1 MSWEF
6 FIRRPIFGTV
16 LSLVVVMAGLMA
28 FRLLPVSQYPQI
40 APPTATIAISYPG
53 ASAETLMRTVA
64 APIEDEINGT
74 DNLLYY
80 SSTSSS
86 NGLLTITVTFE
97 PGSDPDLAVINLT
110 NRVKVAEPR
119 LPDEARRL
127 GVVVKKRSN
136 DILMSVSVISKD
148 GSRDSVFLSN
158 YAAVNVVEE
167 IKRVPGVS
175 DAGIFG
181 ARDYSMRVWLRP
193 DKMAQLGVTPGDV
206 ARAIRTSNNQYAAGR
221 LGQEPTVAGQ
231 SLVMPII
238 TPSRLATPEQ
248 FGNILLRAD
257 GSAGVLRLRDVATVE
272 LGAQSYEQQ
281 ATLDGRTAVGIRIFL
296 APGANALDVAQ
307 AVKDRVA
314 QLSRR
319 FPSGVDYDIPFD
331 TTRFVAA
338 SIREVEHTLF
348 EAGIL
353 VVLVVF
359 LFLGSWRATLI
370 PMIAVPVSLIGT
382 FAGLWLF
389 GFGLNTLTLF
399 AMVIAIGIVVDD
411 AIVVLENVERL
422 MEEKGLSPF
431 DAALASV
438 QEVSG
443 AIVAIVLVLV
453 SVFLPVAFLGG
464 IAGTLYRQFAVTV
477 SIAVIISG
485 FVALTLTPALCA
497 AILRP
502 RTHGAT
508 TGFLGWFE
516 RRFKALADWHGRAV
530 RWLLD
535 HPRSA
540 GGLFLAILAANAA
553 LLWERPRGFLPAEDQ
568 GYVLGVV
575 TLPDG
580 ASVTRT
586 RAYMADIVPAL
597 LKTPAEDPAVFHA
610 FAISGFD
617 LIGGGE
623 KTNAGT
629 IFLPLKDWSERSV
642 GAEQLTGRLM
652 AATAPYPQGMCFVVN
667 PPPIRGI
674 GSAGG
679 FEFYLQ
685 ARDDDNPVR
694 LGQVTDEFIAAL
706 GAAKDK
712 AGKPLIVG
720 LRSFLRTS
728 VPQYVADVDEARAM
742 SLGVPLPEIYE
753 SLQATIGAAYVNDFN
768 RSGRTY
774 RVLMQAAPT
783 ERMDPADVGRI
794 HVRAADGKMIPLS
807 TLVRIKASSGPEQ
820 VERYN
825 GFVAARVLGSGGPG
839 VSSSEALRIV
849 EELAERTLPEGY
861 ELDWTAQAL
870 QEKRSATSALPA
882 FLMALT
888 MVFLIL
894 AALYEKWSLPVGVI
908 LTVPFAL
915 LGALIA
921 IAVRGIPNDLYFQIG
936 LVTLIGLAAKNAILI
951 VEFAVK
957 ARDAG
962 RSAAEAAVEA
972 ARIRF
977 RPLVMTSMAFVLG
990 VVPLVLAAGA
1000 GAGARR
1006 SMGTGVFGG
1015 MLLDTFVATLFIPLF
1030 FKLLTGDRKEPR
1042 A

>member
-16 LSLVVVMAGLMA
+16 LSLVVVMAGLLA

-74 DNLLYY
+74 DNLLYF

-97 PGSDPDLAVINLT
+97 PGTDPDLAVINLT
-110 NRVKVAEPR
+110 NRVKIAELR
-119 LPDEARRL
+119 LPEEARRL
-127 GVVVKKRSN
+127 GVVVKKRTN
-136 DILMSVSVISKD
+136 DILMSISLISKD

-158 YAAVNVVEE
+158 YASVNIADE
-167 IKRVPGVS
+167 IKRVQGVS

-193 DKMAQLGVTPGDV
+193 DKMAQLGVTPSDV
-206 ARAIRTSNNQYAAGR
+206 ARAIRVSNNQYAAGR
-221 LGQEPTVAGQ
+221 LGQEPSISGQ
-231 SLVMPII
+231 AIVLPII
-238 TPSRLATPEQ
+238 TASRLATAEQ
-248 FGNILLRAD
+248 FGNIVLRAA
-257 GSAGVLRLRDVATVE
+257 GPAGVLRLRDIATVE

-281 ATLDGRTAVGIRIFL
+281 ATLDNQTAVGIRIFL
-296 APGANALDVAQ
+296 APGANALDVA
-307 AVKDRVA
+307 AEVKRRVA
-314 QLSRR
+314 ELSKR
-319 FPSGVDYDIPFD
+319 FPAGVDYEIPFD

-338 SIREVEHTLF
+338 SIQEVAKTLF
-348 EAGIL
+348 EAGLL
-353 VVLVVF
+353 VILVVF

-370 PMIAVPVSLIGT
+370 PMVAVPVSLIGT
-382 FAGLWLF
+382 FAGLWVF
-389 GFGLNTLTLF
+389 GFGINTLTLF

-438 QEVSG
+438 HEVSG

-477 SIAVIISG
+477 AISVTISG

-497 AILRP
+497 LILHP
-502 RTHGAT
+502 RTHAPTAGL
-508 TGFLGWFE
+508 LGWFE
-516 RRFKALADWHGRAV
+516 RGFQALAAWHGRAV
-530 RWLLD
+530 RWLLH
-535 HPRSA
+535 HPVSA
-540 GGLFLAILAANAA
+540 GLVFLGILAANAV

-568 GYVLGVV
+568 GYVLAMVS
-575 TLPDG
+575 LPDG

-586 RAYMADIVPAL
+586 REYLREIVPSL
-597 LKTPAEDPAVFHA
+597 LAVPAEKPAVFHA

-629 IFLPLKDWSERSV
+629 IFLPLKDWSKRDI
-642 GAEQLTGRLM
+642 GAEPLTLALM
-652 AATAPYPQGMCFVVN
+652 GATAHAPEGSCFIVN

-674 GSAGG
+674 GTAGG

-685 ARDDDNPVR
+685 AREDDDTVR
-694 LGQVTDEFIAAL
+694 LGKVTDDFIAAVSQE
-706 GAAKDK
+706 KK

-720 LRSFLRTS
+720 LRSFLRTA
-728 VPQYVADVDEARAM
+728 VPQYIAEVDEVRAM

-753 SLQATIGAAYVNDFN
+753 ALQSTIGAAYVNDFN
-768 RSGRTY
+768 RGGRTY
-774 RVLMQAAPT
+774 RVLLQAEAA
-783 ERMDPADVGRI
+783 ERMSPADVGRV
-794 HVRAADGKMIPLS
+794 HVRAADGRMIPLS
-807 TLVRIKASSGPEQ
+807 TLVKIKAGSGPEQ

-839 VSSSEALRIV
+839 VSSSEALKIV
-849 EELAERTLPEGY
+849 EDLAERTLPDGY
-861 ELDWTAQAL
+861 RLDWTAQAL

-894 AALYEKWSLPVGVI
+894 AALYEKWSLPIGVI

-915 LGALIA
+915 LGALVA
-921 IAVRGIPNDLYFQIG
+921 IWVRGAPNDLYFQIG

-962 RSAAEAAVEA
+962 MSAAEAAVEA
-972 ARIRF
+972 ARVRF

-990 VVPLVLAAGA
+990 VVPLVLASGA

-1015 MLLDTFVATLFIPLF
+1015 MLFDTFLATLFIPLF

>member
-28 FRLLPVSQYPQI
+28 FRLLPVAQYPQI

-74 DNLLYY
+74 DNLLYF
-80 SSTSSS
+80 SSNSSS

-97 PGSDPDLAVINLT
+97 PGTDPDLAVINLT
-110 NRVKVAEPR
+110 NRVKIAEPR

-127 GVVVKKRSN
+127 GIVVKKRSN
-136 DILMSVSVISKD
+136 DILMSISFISKD

-158 YAAVNVVEE
+158 YVSVNIVEE

-193 DKMAQLGVTPGDV
+193 DKMAQLGVTPSDV
-206 ARAIRTSNNQYAAGR
+206 ARAIRVSNNQYAAGR
-221 LGQEPTVAGQ
+221 LGQEPSAAGQ
-231 SLVMPII
+231 AIVMPII
-238 TPSRLATPEQ
+238 TSSRLASPEQ
-248 FGNILLRAD
+248 FGNIVVRAD
-257 GSAGVLRLRDVATVE
+257 GANGVLRLRDVATVE
-272 LGAQSYEQQ
+272 LGAQSYEQL
-281 ATLDGRTAVGIRIFL
+281 ATLDNQTAVGTRIFL

-307 AVKDRVA
+307 AVKARVA
-314 QLSRR
+314 QLSKR
-319 FPSGVDYDIPFD
+319 FPSGVDYEVPFD
-331 TTRFVAA
+331 TTLFVAA

-348 EAGIL
+348 EAGLL

-370 PMIAVPVSLIGT
+370 PIIAVPVSLIGT
-382 FAGLWLF
+382 FAGLWVF
-389 GFGLNTLTLF
+389 GFGINTLTLF

-422 MEEKGLSPF
+422 MEEKGLTPF
-431 DAALASV
+431 EAALASV
-438 QEVSG
+438 HEVSG

-464 IAGTLYRQFAVTV
+464 IAGTLYRQFAMTVAISVT
-477 SIAVIISG
+477 ISG

-497 AILRP
+497 MILQP

-516 RRFKALADWHGRAV
+516 RRFQALAAWHGRAV

-535 HPRSA
+535 RPRTA
-540 GGLFLAILAANAA
+540 GLIFLGILGANAA
-553 LLWERPRGFLPAEDQ
+553 LLWERPRGFLPSEDQ
-568 GYVLGVV
+568 GYVIAMVS
-575 TLPDG
+575 LPDG

-586 RAYMADIVPAL
+586 RAYMTKIVPSL
-597 LKTPAEDPAVFHA
+597 LQVPQDKPAVFHA

-629 IFLPLKDWSERSV
+629 IFLPLKDWSMRNI
-642 GAEQLTGRLM
+642 GAEQLTGALM
-652 AATAPYPQGMCFVVN
+652 GSTAHATEGLCFVVN

-674 GSAGG
+674 GTAGG

-685 ARDDDNPVR
+685 ARDDDDPVR
-694 LGQVTDEFIAAL
+694 LGKVTDELIADL
-706 GAAKDK
+706 SKEQKD
-712 AGKPLIVG
+712 GKPLIVG
-720 LRSFLRTS
+720 LRSFLRTT
-728 VPQYVADVDEARAM
+728 VPQYVADVDEVRAM
-742 SLGVPLPEIYE
+742 TLGVPLPDIYE
-753 SLQATIGAAYVNDFN
+753 ALQATIGAAYINDFN

-774 RVLMQAAPT
+774 RVLMQAEPT
-783 ERMDPADVGRI
+783 ERMDPSDVGRI
-794 HVRAADGKMIPLS
+794 HVRASDGRMIPLS
-807 TLVRIKASSGPEQ
+807 TLVKIRASSGPDQ

-825 GFVAARVLGSGGPG
+825 GFVAARIMGGGAPG
-839 VSSSEALRIV
+839 LSSSEALRIV
-849 EELAERTLPEGY
+849 EEVAERTLPDGY
-861 ELDWTAQAL
+861 QLDWTAQAL

-894 AALYEKWSLPVGVI
+894 AALYEKWSLPIGVI

-915 LGALIA
+915 LGALVA
-921 IAVRGIPNDLYFQIG
+921 IWVRGSPNDLYFQIG

-962 RSAAEAAVEA
+962 KSAAEAAVEA
-972 ARIRF
+972 ARVRF

-1015 MLLDTFVATLFIPLF
+1015 MLFDTFVATLFIPLF
-1030 FKLLTGDRKEPR
+1030 FKILTGDRKEPR